1 MVCLLYKFFCYIV
14 FFIFCIMGTWFGLYI
29 DDFIVNICV
38 IGVVMGGLL
47 GGLVVGGLV
56 GLIGGLYW
64 YLMGGMIVLSC
75 MILIIVEGLFGGLV
89 YSILICCGCIDKVF
103 NFIIVGVVMFVVEMV

>member
-1 MVCLLYKFFCYIV
+1 
-14 FFIFCIMGTWFGLYI
+14 
-29 DDFIVNICV
+29 
-38 IGVVMGGLL
+38 
-47 GGLVVGGLV
+47 
-56 GLIGGLYW
+56 
-64 YLMGGMIVLSC
+64 MGGMIVLSC